1 MIRFIT
7 LLLHI
12 VIKPFTAIII
22 NIEIKIK
29 VAYSIASILSP
40 LDTFILNPDN
50 FIITTWKNLDV
61 IIPIIIPVIQELIPI
76 SIFSTKYIF
85 PIVYKSNPI
94 KDNIPISLD
103 LFLKNIFV
111 AYHIKKNKNTDS
123 IIITATNTDSVNFLF
138 SSCNTFIASPYLNNS
153 KLVSTTTEKTIDI
166 KNAR

>member
-1 MIRFIT
+1 M
-7 LLLHI
+7 
-12 VIKPFTAIII
+12 
-22 NIEIKIK
+22 
-29 VAYSIASILSP
+29 
-40 LDTFILNPDN
+40 
-50 FIITTWKNLDV
+50 KNLDV

-123 IIITATNTDSVNFLF
+123 IIITATNTDSVNFYF
-138 SSCNTFIASPYLNNS
+138 P
-153 KLVSTTTEKTIDI
+153 LVTHL
-166 KNAR
+166 